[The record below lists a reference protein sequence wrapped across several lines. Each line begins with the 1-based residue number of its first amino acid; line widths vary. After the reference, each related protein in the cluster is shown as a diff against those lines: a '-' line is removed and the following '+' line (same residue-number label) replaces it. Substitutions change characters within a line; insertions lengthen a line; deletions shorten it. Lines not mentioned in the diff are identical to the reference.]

1 MLCTAHEDQAAT
13 MPQLRFLEYVNTGHG
28 RVRKPRGSGG
38 GPAKNVAPAL
48 IPDLVPDLIPG
59 GPAANFSTQKFP
71 GLRDWDFTCT
81 NFRAVLGCMC

>member
-1 MLCTAHEDQAAT
+1 MLLFCNNDNLGIQS
-13 MPQLRFLEYVNTGHG
+13 QSRKITGHG

-48 IPDLVPDLIPG
+48 IPDLVPVLIPG
-59 GPAANFSTQKFP
+59 GPAANFSTQNFP